1 MKIVNVAF
9 RYANSK
15 VSSTA
20 GGADCQPGA
29 NPAASSAPSAAAT
42 AAASACYAVD
52 DETSVQLAKE

>member
-20 GGADCQPGA
+20 GVA
-29 NPAASSAPSAAAT
+29 NSAPCVDPAASAAPSNAA
-42 AAASACYAVD
+42 AAASACYTVD